1 MMQSLRRPGDGLQG
15 RLMESAGP
23 AEPGCVEL
31 GLWERSGP
39 RGRAGSWL
47 LTKAG
52 KELESEGLKK

>member
-15 RLMESAGP
+15 RLMESAGL

-47 LTKAG
+47 LIRAG

>member
-39 RGRAGSWL
+39 
-47 LTKAG
+47 
-52 KELESEGLKK
+52 